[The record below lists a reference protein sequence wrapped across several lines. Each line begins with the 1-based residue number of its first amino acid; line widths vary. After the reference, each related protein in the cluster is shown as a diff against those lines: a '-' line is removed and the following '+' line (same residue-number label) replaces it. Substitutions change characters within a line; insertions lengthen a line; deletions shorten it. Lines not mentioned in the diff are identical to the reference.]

1 MSYLLRKLRL
11 LLWLG
16 VCLGPLY
23 GQSVVLT
30 SGGFPT
36 VNGYSPATPVS
47 TQSAPG
53 ARLESHLSFGNV
65 AANSGVRRVR
75 ISIPVRI
82 SATTNYKLELQR
94 TPFSGSSSIQPQD
107 VGFGILNARPQTG
120 NNPKLTAHAAS
131 LSINGNFGT
140 NPAFAPLVNGV
151 PHYAATFA
159 DLSESPVTVLT
170 GTPTV
175 AEGKLGENDNSI
187 LVDLTFVIVPQ
198 YFTPGDLTGLSLTLM
213 VTPMP

>member
-47 TQSAPG
+47 TQSGPG
-53 ARLESHLSFGNV
+53 AALESHLSFGNV
-65 AANSGVRRVR
+65 AANSGGRRVR

-120 NNPKLTAHAAS
+120 NNPKLAAHATACPS
-131 LSINGNFGT
+131 TEILAQIPPSRLSSMACRT
-140 NPAFAPLVNGV
+140 MPPLSQTSAKVR
-151 PHYAATFA
+151 
-159 DLSESPVTVLT
+159 SRC
-170 GTPTV
+170 
-175 AEGKLGENDNSI
+175 
-187 LVDLTFVIVPQ
+187 
-198 YFTPGDLTGLSLTLM
+198 
-213 VTPMP
+213 